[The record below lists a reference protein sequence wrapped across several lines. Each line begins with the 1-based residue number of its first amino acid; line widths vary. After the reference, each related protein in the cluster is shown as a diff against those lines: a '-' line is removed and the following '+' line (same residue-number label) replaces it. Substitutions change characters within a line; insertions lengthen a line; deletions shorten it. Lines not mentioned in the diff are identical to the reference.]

1 MSVLCSVVIKS
12 KNKIRS
18 NIINYYNRADDCLI
32 VHNQITWS
40 YATNNARIVL
50 TSPVSKHFDALNY
63 CNSFFR
69 KSNISL
75 RKKAGIFTRFF
86 TTQWTRVAF
95 RGKSYRIKCFRRLK
109 KFTFNF
115 GYSHWSKFIA
125 NQNWIFNRRRR
136 QSYLV
141 FTFNLRDMQFF
152 KRQLPYVRFYNCYT
166 MRGLRLK
173 KQPIIR
179 RFGKISQHISILH

>member
-1 MSVLCSVVIKS
+1 LLRNSIV
-12 KNKIRS
+12 
-18 NIINYYNRADDCLI
+18 NYYNQAEGCYI
-32 VHNQITWS
+32 AYNQIFWKFN
-40 YATNNARIVL
+40 TNNANLVL
-50 TSPVSKHFDALNY
+50 SSPLKDNFDILNC
-63 CNSFFR
+63 CNSFYR
-69 KSNISL
+69 KTIINP
-75 RKKAGIFTRFF
+75 RKLFNVYRELFV
-86 TTQWTRVAF
+86 TQWTRIAF
-95 RGKSYRIKCFRRLK
+95 RGKSYRVKCFKKLR

-125 NQNWIFNRRRR
+125 NSAWTMHRRRR
-136 QSYLV
+136 QNYLV
-141 FTFNLRDMQFF
+141 FTYNLEDMQFF